1 MVAYNFQ
8 ARFAEPVERRIKRQT
23 IRAWGKRRHAQKGEA
38 LQLYTG
44 QRTTACRLLLEPTC
58 YSSESVVILP
68 KDRIILVHLL
78 THNSAIWHA
87 VTGIDTFAKLDG
99 FNSADEF
106 FEFFGRDGCEIF
118 RGCLIKW

>member
-8 ARFAEPVERRIKRQT
+8 ARFVDAVENKIKRQT
-23 IRAWGKRRHAQKGEA
+23 IRAWGKRRHAQKGDA

-44 QRTTACRLLLEPTC
+44 QRTTSCRLLLETTC
-58 YSSESVVILP
+58 TERIPIIILP
-68 KDRIILVHLL
+68 KEQLILHLDGVL
-78 THNSAIWHA
+78 WFVVAWPEL
-87 VTGIDTFAKLDG
+87 FAKLDG

-106 FEFFGRDGCEIF
+106 FEFFGRDGCELF